1 MTTAQPD
8 SRTTSLSAMLRLDGR
23 VAIVTGG
30 AGAIGS
36 AICARLAESGA
47 SVWSLDRS
55 AGPAA
60 SAGSASER
68 TDHRGGQNLAVDLTD
83 PAAVGAAIGAVDAAA
98 GRLDSVVHAAG
109 SARDARMWKTKTEDW
124 DHVVSTNLTSAFH
137 VLHAA
142 VPVMRRTGSGS
153 IVLVSSING
162 ERGKVGQSAYA
173 ASKAGLN
180 ALARTA
186 ARELG
191 GFGIRVNAIA
201 PGWIV
206 TPMTASVPEEARQR
220 ALDESA
226 LGRLGE
232 PDDVAR
238 ATMLLVTD
246 LGRHITGQ
254 VLRVDGGQL
263 IG

>member
-1 MTTAQPD
+1 MTVAETDGRTVD
-8 SRTTSLSAMLRLDGR
+8 SLNTLLRLDGR
-23 VAIVTGG
+23 VAVVTGG
-30 AGAIGS
+30 AGAIGG

-47 SVWSLDRS
+47 SVWRLDR
-55 AGPAA
+55 AGF
-60 SAGSASER
+60 AGMTQSLS
-68 TDHRGGQNLAVDLTD
+68 VDLTD
-83 PAAVGAAIGAVDAAA
+83 PAAVDGAIAAVDAAA
-98 GRLDSVVHAAG
+98 GRLDIVVHAAG
-109 SARDARMWKTKTEDW
+109 ITRDARLWKTKAEDW
-124 DHVVSTNLTSAFH
+124 DQVVASNLTSAFH

-142 VPVMRRTGSGS
+142 VPVMRRTGSGA
-153 IVLVSSING
+153 IVLISSING

-191 GFGIRVNAIA
+191 AFGIRVNAIA

-206 TPMTASVPEEARQR
+206 TPMTASVPEEARDR
-220 ALDESA
+220 ALAESA

-238 ATMLLVTD
+238 ATMLLVTGF
-246 LGRHITGQ
+246 GRHITGQ